1 MIPSNFKDILANI
14 ENAGLYSTISMI
26 IFILF
31 FIATVLYVVTR
42 PKKHYNDVENAPLED
57 DNNI

>member
-42 PKKHYNDVENAPLED
+42 PKKHYSDVENAPLED

>member
-31 FIATVLYVVTR
+31 FIATVLYVVKR
-42 PKKHYNDVENAPLED
+42 PKKHYSDVENAPLED

>member
-31 FIATVLYVVTR
+31 FIATVIYVVTR
-42 PKKHYNDVENAPLED
+42 PKKHYDDVENAPLED

>member
-14 ENAGLYSTISMI
+14 ENTGLYSVIAMT

-31 FIATVLYVVTR
+31 FVSTVFYIVTR
-42 PKKHYNDVENAPLED
+42 PKKHYSDVERPPFED
-57 DNNI
+57 DNNL

>member
-14 ENAGLYSTISMI
+14 ENAGLYQTISMI

-31 FIATVLYVVTR
+31 FIATIVYVVTR

-57 DNNI
+57 DNNN

>member
-1 MIPSNFKDILANI
+1 MIPSNFKDILANM
-14 ENAGLYSTISMI
+14 ENTGFYSTLSMI

-31 FIATVLYVVTR
+31 FVATVFYVVTR
-42 PKKHYNDVENAPLED
+42 PKKHYSDVEKAPLED